1 MKYKVKF
8 RCYWY
13 NTGQSDNH
21 YYTNYEI
28 FDTIDE
34 AQKFKEKVDNR
45 DYQDIEI
52 ENGFIDGVATIVKY
66 YPEREEPI

>member
-13 NTGQSDNH
+13 NTGQADNH

-28 FDTIDE
+28 FDTIEE
-34 AQKFKEKVDNR
+34 AQKFIK
-45 DYQDIEI
+45 
-52 ENGFIDGVATIVKY
+52 NGFIDGIATIVKY